1 MLLVKSLSRVIVI
14 AALAMQIGSSA
25 HCDDNTV
32 GRVLKRMEGTIT
44 EVDTFNSTIAVQW
57 QGADLIGYNV
67 TTFII
72 PDGMQFY
79 EGTDKV
85 DILDISID
93 DPVTI
98 EYYVDSSGTPKMVR
112 MDVGQTS

>member
-1 MLLVKSLSRVIVI
+1 MRAVKLLSCIIV
-14 AALAMQIGSSA
+14 AVALAMQIGSSA
-25 HCDDNTV
+25 YCDDNSV
-32 GRVLKRMEGTIT
+32 GRVLRRMEGTIT
-44 EVDTFNSTIAVQW
+44 EVDTFNSAIAVQW
-57 QGADLIGYNV
+57 QGADLIGFNV

-79 EGTDKV
+79 KGTDKV
-85 DILDISID
+85 DILDISIG

-112 MDVGQTS
+112 MDINQ